1 MISRLKLQWNLFQNS
16 VMSFKRNNF
25 VEMNPWIVSC
35 LLFFISIDEINRD
48 VIRTFHNHQLFHYPE
63 NHGQEVLDIILRRL
77 SDSFVSLGYC
87 QGMNYVAGAIMVSI
101 VDPNL
106 YHYCN
111 DIQSDSNCKMY
122 IIIYQVLFY
131 RMNKEDICS
140 QSLSILS
147 MMISFLD
154 LKSLWGYGF
163 PAISIYSFILRSFLE
178 YHQIPVS
185 FI

>member
-1 MISRLKLQWNLFQNS
+1 
-16 VMSFKRNNF
+16 
-25 VEMNPWIVSC
+25 MNPWIVSC

-87 QGMNYVAGAIMVSI
+87 QGMNYVAGAIMVSLI
-101 VDPNL
+101 DSNL
-106 YHYCN
+106 NHYCS
-111 DIQSDSNCKMY
+111 DIQSDNNCKMY
-122 IIIYQVLFY
+122 YSIYQVLFY
-131 RMNKEDICS
+131 RINKEDICS

-147 MMISFLD
+147 MMISFLN
-154 LKSLWGYGF
+154 LKYLWGYGF

-178 YHQIPVS
+178 YHLITLS
-185 FI
+185 FIL